1 MNTLEKEIIKQLRA
15 LPEPLQREVLDFAG
29 YLSQKGEWDAKDLM
43 AAQSVSMEAVWN
55 NPDDE
60 VWNDL

>member
-1 MNTLEKEIIKQLRA
+1 MNTLEQEILKHLRA

-29 YLSQKGEWDAKDLM
+29 YLSQKSEWSAKDLV